1 MENKSKSTLIKISI
15 ILGIIVIITLVFFA
29 TYYFS
34 INKSF
39 NGYES
44 NIGTIVNSI
53 NKVNS
58 DIEKLNNKDKFDP
71 KTVSESLWG
80 KTKLLN
86 DVKNKLNNITPPA
99 KYKNSYNYLIKGLN
113 QNISTYNYL
122 INLLK
127 SPINSNYQKN
137 IDNIKYSYRECE
149 KYYSSFT
156 MKNVYLNK
164 PNALEN
170 LIDNSID
177 YTYEEFKKHR
187 DKEISQNQLI
197 DFSEKIDSIYSS
209 FSQIKKDYFNL
220 LPQARVNKITYDD
233 LLGKIDTDLSEI
245 KKVSKDLYS
254 ISIPEKQTNIYN
266 SLKTL
271 LNDYQD
277 YLENFKYTISIEQI
291 KIKNEN
297 ANMETLNSLYNT
309 SNAKLANVNID
320 VESFTNL
327 YKELK
332 KSLY

>member
-1 MENKSKSTLIKISI
+1 MENKSKGTLIKISI
-15 ILGIIVIITLVFFA
+15 ISGIIAIITLVFFA

-44 NIGTIVNSI
+44 NIDTIVNSI

-58 DIEKLNNKDKFDP
+58 DIEKLNTNDKFDP
-71 KTVSESLWG
+71 KTISESLWG

-86 DVKNKLNNITPPA
+86 DIKNKLNNITPPA
-99 KYKNSYNYLIKGLN
+99 KYKDSYNYLMKGLN

-127 SPINSNYQKN
+127 APTNSNYQKN

-156 MKNVYLNK
+156 MKNITLNRPK
-164 PNALEN
+164 SVEN
-170 LIDNSID
+170 LINTSIN
-177 YTYEEFKKHR
+177 YTYEEFKKYR
-187 DKEISQNQLI
+187 DKEISQNQI
-197 DFSEKIDSIYSS
+197 TDFSEKIDTVYTN
-209 FSQIKKDYFNL
+209 FSKIKKDYFNL
-220 LPQARVNKITYDD
+220 VPEARVNKINYDD
-233 LLGKIDTDLSEI
+233 LLGKIDVDLSEI
-245 KKVSKDLYS
+245 KKISKDLYA
-254 ISIPEKQTNIYN
+254 ISIPERQAGIYN

-277 YLENFKYTISIEQI
+277 YLENFKYTVSIEQI
-291 KIKNEN
+291 KIKNDN
-297 ANMETLNSLYNT
+297 VDMESLNSLYNT

-320 VESFTNL
+320 IENFTNL